1 MSDGMS
7 RGYMAH
13 VSAVER
19 VQQTYGHLS
28 PTDAMALLQHHRE
41 RAIALRAEVR
51 ALERQLAQ
59 HDDAFEDLH
68 LLVWER
74 RS

>member
-1 MSDGMS
+1 MS

-28 PTDAMALLQHHRE
+28 PADAKSLLLHHHKRS
-41 RAIALRAEVR
+41 IALRAEVR
-51 ALERQLAQ
+51 ALERQLEQ
-59 HDDAFEDLH
+59 HESAFEDLN
-68 LLVWER
+68 LLLWEATR
-74 RS
+74 